1 MPLVSKR
8 CPECGGELMVDEKK
22 KEAVCQYC
30 GTSFMISNPEVHVH
44 NGQSMEE
51 KLNSAET
58 FLTVHQDFE
67 KAYAIFKQIANEFP
81 NDYRG
86 WWGMAR
92 AATHEFQ
99 DVDHL
104 GESESNVRHAQNV
117 APEAVR
123 IEINETWQEYQ
134 RRCKEMAERVL
145 ERQLKEERLEWEQR
159 IERQNENEQLEQKF
173 QKEYDSLL
181 SESGRLSDLSNRL
194 HIGSKILLIIGIVLI
209 IPPLCL
215 QTDSFAGSSVV
226 SVICIVISI
235 LLFIQRNKSDRE
247 WKIIDE
253 KLKRMKEKK

>member
-8 CPECGGELMVDEKK
+8 CPECGGELTVDEKK

-51 KLNSAET
+51 KLNNAET

-67 KAYAIFKQIANEFP
+67 KAYTIFEQIANEFP

-99 DVDHL
+99 DVDHH
-104 GESESNVRHAQNV
+104 GKSESNVRHAQNV

-145 ERQLKEERLEWEQR
+145 ERQLEE
-159 IERQNENEQLEQKF
+159 EQKF
-173 QKEYDSLL
+173 QKEFDSLL

>member
-8 CPECGGELMVDEKK
+8 CPECGGELTVDEKK

-30 GTSFMISNPEVHVH
+30 GTSFMISNPEVYVH

-58 FLTVHQDFE
+58 FLTIHQDFE
-67 KAYAIFKQIANEFP
+67 KAYAIFKQIANEYP

-86 WWGMAR
+86 WWGMAC

-99 DVDHL
+99 DVDHH

-134 RRCKEMAERVL
+134 RRRKELEEKVL
-145 ERQLKEERLEWEQR
+145 ERQLEE
-159 IERQNENEQLEQKF
+159 K
-173 QKEYDSLL
+173 D
-181 SESGRLSDLSNRL
+181 
-194 HIGSKILLIIGIVLI
+194 
-209 IPPLCL
+209 
-215 QTDSFAGSSVV
+215 
-226 SVICIVISI
+226 
-235 LLFIQRNKSDRE
+235 
-247 WKIIDE
+247 
-253 KLKRMKEKK
+253 

>member
-145 ERQLKEERLEWEQR
+145 ERQLEE
-159 IERQNENEQLEQKF
+159 EQKF
-173 QKEYDSLL
+173 QKEFDSLL

-215 QTDSFAGSSVV
+215 QMDSFAGSSVL

-235 LLFIQRNKSDRE
+235 LLLIKRNKSDRE
-247 WKIIDE
+247 WKIVDE

>member
-67 KAYAIFKQIANEFP
+67 KAYAIFKQIANEYP

-92 AATHEFQ
+92 AATYEFQ
-99 DVDHL
+99 DVDHH

-145 ERQLKEERLEWEQR
+145 ERQLEE
-159 IERQNENEQLEQKF
+159 EQKF
-173 QKEYDSLL
+173 QKEFDSLL

>member
-67 KAYAIFKQIANEFP
+67 KAYTIFEQIANEFP

-99 DVDHL
+99 DVDHH
-104 GESESNVRHAQNV
+104 GKSESNVRHAQNV

-145 ERQLKEERLEWEQR
+145 ERQLEE
-159 IERQNENEQLEQKF
+159 EQKF
-173 QKEYDSLL
+173 QKEFDSLL

-215 QTDSFAGSSVV
+215 QMDSFAGSSVV

>member
-145 ERQLKEERLEWEQR
+145 ERQLEE
-159 IERQNENEQLEQKF
+159 EQKF
-173 QKEYDSLL
+173 QKEFDSLL

-215 QTDSFAGSSVV
+215 QMDSFAGSSVL

-235 LLFIQRNKSDRE
+235 SF
-247 WKIIDE
+247 
-253 KLKRMKEKK
+253 

>member
-8 CPECGGELMVDEKK
+8 CPECGGELTVDEKK

-67 KAYAIFKQIANEFP
+67 KAYTIFEQIANEFP

-99 DVDHL
+99 DVDHH
-104 GESESNVRHAQNV
+104 GKSESNVRHAQNV

-123 IEINETWQEYQ
+123 IEVNETWQEYQ
-134 RRCKEMAERVL
+134 RCCKEMAERVL
-145 ERQLKEERLEWEQR
+145 ERQLEE
-159 IERQNENEQLEQKF
+159 EQKF
-173 QKEYDSLL
+173 QKEFDSLL

-215 QTDSFAGSSVV
+215 QMDSFAGSSVL

-235 LLFIQRNKSDRE
+235 LLLIKRNKSDRE
-247 WKIIDE
+247 WKIVDE

>member
-145 ERQLKEERLEWEQR
+145 ERQLEE
-159 IERQNENEQLEQKF
+159 EQKF

>member
-145 ERQLKEERLEWEQR
+145 ERQLEE
-159 IERQNENEQLEQKF
+159 EQKF
-173 QKEYDSLL
+173 QKEFDSLL

-215 QTDSFAGSSVV
+215 QMDSFAGSSIL

-235 LLFIQRNKSDRE
+235 LLLIKRNKSDRE
-247 WKIIDE
+247 WKIVDE

>member
-30 GTSFMISNPEVHVH
+30 GTSFMISNPEVYVH

-145 ERQLKEERLEWEQR
+145 ERQLEE
-159 IERQNENEQLEQKF
+159 EQKF
-173 QKEYDSLL
+173 QKEFDSLL

-215 QTDSFAGSSVV
+215 QMDSFAGSSVL

-235 LLFIQRNKSDRE
+235 LLLIKRNKSDRE
-247 WKIIDE
+247 WKIVDE